1 MPQPKYHVPEIP
13 KQSRLGVIILAILDI
28 LNTGFFGL
36 VYFSIIV
43 GACGVDREAVC
54 RGMLALALVISGIF
68 SIILLV
74 IGFILIKQ
82 TSILLRW
89 ITLVLPCLTVLS
101 FIILW
106 FIWS

>member
-28 LNTGFFGL
+28 LNTGFFCI
-36 VYFSIIV
+36 VYFSIIG
-43 GACGVDREAVC
+43 GACGVDSEAVC

-68 SIILLV
+68 SIVLLL

-82 TSILLRW
+82 TSPLLRW
-89 ITLVLPCLTVLS
+89 ITLGLPCLTILS

-106 FIWS
+106 LMWS